1 MAITIE
7 SARPADAEAITRL
20 ISANQLPLD
29 GLREHLDTA
38 VVAHLNGEVV
48 GVAALEVYEDG
59 VLVRSVAV
67 APALQGK
74 GLGHRL
80 TNAVLELARDLG
92 APHAYLLTTTAEEF
106 FPKFGFERVDRTDVP
121 ASVQTSIEF
130 RSACPSSA
138 IVMRKALSSRGV
150 PMKSARTR
158 TCGPEK

>member
-7 SARPADAEAITRL
+7 TAKPGDADPIAGL
-20 ISANQLPLD
+20 ISANRLPLD
-29 GLREHLDTA
+29 GLREALDTA
-38 VVAHLNGEVV
+38 VVARLNGEVV

-67 APALQGK
+67 APALHGQ

-80 TNAVLELARDLG
+80 TEAVVQLARDLE
-92 APHAYLLTTTAEEF
+92 APHAFLLTTTAEEF
-106 FPKFGFERVDRTDVP
+106 FPKFGFERVERTDVP

-138 IVMRKALSSRGV
+138 IVMRKPL
-150 PMKSARTR
+150 
-158 TCGPEK
+158 